1 MRKLDFYPRLALR
14 SLRLNGKFYLPYLL
28 SGVVSAAMLY
38 DILFLN
44 MNTGVARLKGAN
56 AVQGLLGFGAL
67 IVALFSFALIC
78 YTNGFLM
85 KRRQKELGL
94 YNILGMEKRHL
105 ARLLFWETVYSALI
119 CILGGLLLGILLSKL
134 FLLLLCAIIR
144 TSVPFGFEVPGEAVL
159 YTAVVFGGIYLF
171 TFLLNLF
178 RLGRVR
184 PIELLKGSET
194 GEREPRTK
202 WLLALMGFVTMAAGY
217 YLSVTVQDPLRALG
231 IFFIA
236 VMLVIIG
243 TYCLF
248 IAGSI
253 WVLKALRK
261 NKKFYY
267 QPRHFTNLSGM
278 LHRMKRNGAG
288 LATICILSTMV
299 LVTISTTLCLYAGAD
314 RVIGSLY
321 GREVQTYVFGG
332 GPENREKVMAVY
344 EQVLRERGVEGRNLT
359 AFCAY
364 ADEPEYNWRTAA
376 APYFDRGVTEEVL
389 GDPSG
394 QVFLTY
400 VGCDVDK
407 DANTYE
413 LRLALESGVNDLCS
427 DPAFAY
433 DRTFTDDGRGDRF
446 DYWSSLGG
454 FFFIGLFLGSLFLMA
469 AVLIVYYKQVS
480 EGYED
485 VRSFQIMQQV
495 GMAQSEVK
503 ATIQTQIMSVFF
515 LPLLVAACH
524 TAGAFP
530 MTEKL
535 IALFGLSNQRLF
547 LLCSA
552 VTLLIF
558 ALVYYLVYRLTAREY
573 YRIVKR

>member
-1 MRKLDFYPRLALR
+1 MNKLGFYPRLAAR
-14 SLRLNGKFYLPYLL
+14 ALRLNGKFYLPYLL
-28 SGVVSAAMLY
+28 SGMNSAAMLY
-38 DILFLN
+38 DILFLG
-44 MNTGVARLKGAN
+44 MNTGIAHSSVSA
-56 AVQGLLGFGAL
+56 LLGFGAL
-67 IVALFSFALIC
+67 VVALFSLALIL

-94 YNILGMEKRHL
+94 YNILGMEKRHM
-105 ARLLFWETVYSALI
+105 ARLLLWEGVYTALI
-119 CILGGLLLGILLSKL
+119 CIGGGLLLGILLSKL

-144 TSVPFGFEVPGEAVL
+144 TNVPFGFEVPGEAVL
-159 YTAVVFGGIYLF
+159 YTAVAFGGIYLF

-178 RLGRVR
+178 RLGRVK

-194 GEREPRTK
+194 GEREPRIK
-202 WLLALMGFVTMAAGY
+202 WLLALVGVVTMAAGY

-231 IFFIA
+231 VFFIA

-243 TYCLF
+243 TYALF

-253 WVLKALRK
+253 WVLKALRR

-267 QPRHFTNLSGM
+267 QPRHFTAVSGM
-278 LHRMKRNGAG
+278 LHRMKRNAAG

-314 RVIGSLY
+314 QLIGSLY
-321 GREVQTYVFGG
+321 GRDVQTYVFGG
-332 GPENREKVMAVY
+332 GPENREKVMAAY
-344 EQVLRERGVEGRNLT
+344 ERVLRERGIEGKNLT

-364 ADEPEYNWRTAA
+364 ADEPEYNMRTAA
-376 APYFDRGVTEEVL
+376 APYFDRGVTDEVL
-389 GDPSG
+389 GDPAG
-394 QVFLTY
+394 EVFFTY
-400 VGCDVDK
+400 VGCDVGEDV
-407 DANTYE
+407 NTYE
-413 LRLALESGVNDLCS
+413 LGMALTSAVEDLCS
-427 DPAFAY
+427 GPTFVY
-433 DRTFTDDGRGDRF
+433 DRLFTDDGRGNRF

-485 VRSFQIMQQV
+485 AQSFNIMQQV
-495 GMAQSEVK
+495 GMTEPEVK
-503 ATIQTQIMSVFF
+503 TTIRTQIMSVFF

-530 MTEKL
+530 MTKKL
-535 IALFGLSNQRLF
+535 VSLFGLDNVGLF
-547 LLCSA
+547 ALCSGA
-552 VTLLIF
+552 TLLIF
-558 ALVYYLVYRLTAREY
+558 ALVYYGIYRLTAREY
-573 YRIVKR
+573 YRIVRR

>member
-1 MRKLDFYPRLALR
+1 MRKRGFYPRLALR

-105 ARLLFWETVYSALI
+105 GRLLLWETVYSALL
-119 CILGGLLLGILLSKL
+119 CIGGGLLLGILLSKL

-159 YTAVVFGGIYLF
+159 YTAVAFGGIYLL

-178 RLGRVR
+178 RLGRVK
-184 PIELLKGSET
+184 PIELLKGTES

-202 WLLALMGFVTMAAGY
+202 WLLALVGFVTMAAGY

-248 IAGSI
+248 TAGSI
-253 WVLKALRK
+253 ALLKALRK
-261 NKKFYY
+261 NKAYYY
-267 QPRHFTNLSGM
+267 QTRHFTAVSGM
-278 LHRMKRNGAG
+278 LHRMKRNAAG

-299 LVTISTTLCLYAGAD
+299 LVTVSTTLCLYMGVD
-314 RVIGSLY
+314 EILDQLY
-321 GREVQTYVFGG
+321 CRDVQTYVNFGSPEDIPPIKALYERKAKELGLVMEDFVAFSFYAPATTYQNNRTDIQPLLARFGG
-332 GPENREKVMAVY
+332 SDPVGKPADGPMRV
-344 EQVLRERGVEGRNLT
+344 
-359 AFCAY
+359 
-364 ADEPEYNWRTAA
+364 
-376 APYFDRGVTEEVL
+376 
-389 GDPSG
+389 
-394 QVFLTY
+394 Y
-400 VGCDVDK
+400 VGCNLAE
-407 DANTYE
+407 DADASLFAASVE
-413 LRLALESGVNDLCS
+413 VGVSQLDLSS
-427 DPAFAY
+427 DWH
-433 DRTFTDDGRGDRF
+433 FTDDCRAGRVDF
-446 DYWSSLGG
+446 WSSLGG